1 DRPSAKARGAEKP
14 TAGMGLV
21 ANRGPMA
28 PQGLEHFLRDIF
40 GAAAFVQE
48 ARRSAHGAGPT
59 VLKDTLER
67 FRLHQLLQ
75 PPRSQGSG
83 SRLHG
88 SAYRCKRMCSRRRSY
103 IERAGDGLQAVVGQ
117 IETDIGALAGDEP
130 ALGRE

>member
-1 DRPSAKARGAEKP
+1 QGLPGLARFRLADKRFNSRIVSGNAAVDRPSAKARGAEKP

-88 SAYRCKRMCSRRRSY
+88 SAYRCKRMCSRGRSY
-103 IERAGDGLQAVVGQ
+103 IER
-117 IETDIGALAGDEP
+117 
-130 ALGRE
+130 